1 MNLKKIKIH
10 GFKSFEKQ
18 TELEIKSGLTGIVGP
33 NGCGKSNILDSLQW
47 VMGETSYKNLRG
59 SEMDDVIFSGTDTS
73 PSRNFAEV
81 SVIMSETASNSE
93 KDQNDSNEYE
103 IKRRIERNSGSK
115 YYINS
120 MEKRA
125 KDVQLFFADNS
136 LGPHSIS
143 IVKQG
148 QINQI
153 IEAKPN
159 ERRKVLEEAAGIS
172 GLHHRKHEAI
182 LKLNATRS
190 NIERLGDIISVVGSE
205 MSSLKRQANQAEKF
219 RVIASQIRD
228 YEQELLK
235 IDWYSIE
242 TKEKELKENIS
253 ITQEKVKNIKNQID
267 RIDSE
272 NSSLTGLIK
281 PIKQEYEM
289 LIEDLQSKRSNE
301 LNLKNELQYTTEKI
315 VNVNKQIE
323 QILNDKNREQI
334 NANDQDTQ
342 LKGIEDK
349 LTEAQKTIDDI
360 GKIES
365 DIIDASS
372 SATDNYKILE
382 KEYNSCLSNVLT
394 METESSN
401 VGDQIEECQENLEKL
416 EIDLENALKY
426 KSHLKIDKSYEKDR
440 ELIVNEQK
448 QIEKKLILALSDMD
462 QCEKIKLELS
472 QDFEKNKE
480 LKLNLDL
487 EIRQLEK
494 SKKDLDEFLQ
504 RTENPEAVVNKIKIM
519 NGFEKKV
526 GRILKDLEIAT
537 LREGKKFWINTNK
550 KFNDKFSEGITPL
563 SELISGPKEISLF
576 LEYTGYTEINQ
587 TNRIIELLKP
597 GQQVINANGEMIR
610 WDGFIQKFD
619 SDNETINIPHARKKI
634 GVIGKGINENKIK
647 LENLIKESKHIYENI
662 EKNTAEAAM
671 KKQDWKTLIEG
682 QKLVSNKIKE
692 LDQKINTEKNSS
704 ISNQIKIT
712 SIEENIKINKRNI
725 QSLNSRI
732 VNKSE
737 IDEARVTLEK
747 VKQDFYNA
755 KTVADIK
762 EANTQNILKEKRD
775 LEKSQKDLLENKNL
789 WKVRSSQTEKHLI
802 DLDERLNHSTEL
814 LKGLESQPEKIK
826 EKQSEIQ
833 IELESAN
840 RTKQNLQNKLDNY
853 EQEYQKN
860 NEKIKLLESD
870 LMKDSEILIQ
880 SRAKME
886 NIEDRKIE
894 LNDKIRINLGTDSQ
908 DLVINSG
915 PSSMDREKLI
925 GLLSEAYSQREK
937 IGAVNLTASEQFDE
951 KKAQHEELRRENDDL
966 VSATETLQKGIIE
979 IDKEARERLQK
990 SYEKVNMNFKLLF
1003 EKLFDG
1009 GKAELKLDDN
1019 DDILEAGLDIIAW
1032 PPGKKPQTIS
1042 LLSGGEQALTVIAL
1056 ILAVFL
1062 ENPSPICILDEVDAP
1077 LDDTNVKKF
1086 CDTLDDL
1093 SKSSNT
1099 KFLIVTHHP
1108 YTMSRM
1114 DRLFGIT
1121 MARKGESVI
1130 LSVDL
1135 NQAEKMVN
1143 EEIVA

>member
-242 TKEKELKENIS
+242 TKEEELKENIS

-323 QILNDKNREQI
+323 QILNDKDREQI
-334 NANDQDTQ
+334 NANDQATQ

-349 LTEAQKTIDDI
+349 LIEAQKTIDDI

-537 LREGKKFWINTNK
+537 LREGEKFWINANK

-671 KKQDWKTLIEG
+671 KKLDWKSLIEG

-737 IDEARVTLEK
+737 IDEAKVTLEK

-870 LMKDSEILIQ
+870 LMKESEILIQ

-908 DLVINSG
+908 DLVINSV

-979 IDKEARERLQK
+979 IDKEARERLLK

>member
-323 QILNDKNREQI
+323 QILNDKDREQI
-334 NANDQDTQ
+334 NANDQANQ
-342 LKGIEDK
+342 VKGIEDK
-349 LTEAQKTIDDI
+349 LIEAQKTIDDI
-360 GKIES
+360 RKIES
-365 DIIDASS
+365 DLIDASS

-394 METESSN
+394 LETESSN

-448 QIEKKLILALSDMD
+448 QIEKKLNSALSDID

-537 LREGKKFWINTNK
+537 LREGKKFWIITNK

-671 KKQDWKTLIEG
+671 KKQDWKSLIEG

-737 IDEARVTLEK
+737 VDEARVTLEK

-894 LNDKIRINLGTDSQ
+894 LNDKIRINLGMDSQ

-979 IDKEARERLQK
+979 IDKEARERLQE

>member
-81 SVIMSETASNSE
+81 SVIMSETASNSQ

-323 QILNDKNREQI
+323 QILNDKDREQI
-334 NANDQDTQ
+334 NANDQANQ
-342 LKGIEDK
+342 VKGIEDK
-349 LTEAQKTIDDI
+349 LIEAQKTIDDI
-360 GKIES
+360 RKIES
-365 DIIDASS
+365 DLIDASS

-394 METESSN
+394 LETESSN

-448 QIEKKLILALSDMD
+448 QIEKKLNSALSDID

-494 SKKDLDEFLQ
+494 SKKDLDDFLQ

-537 LREGKKFWINTNK
+537 LREGKKFWIITNK
-550 KFNDKFSEGITPL
+550 KFNDKFSDGITPL
-563 SELISGPKEISLF
+563 SELVSGPKEISLF

-671 KKQDWKTLIEG
+671 KKQDWKSLIEG

-737 IDEARVTLEK
+737 VDEARVTLEK

-894 LNDKIRINLGTDSQ
+894 LNDKIRINLGMDSQ

-979 IDKEARERLQK
+979 IDKEARERLQE

>member
-18 TELEIKSGLTGIVGP
+18 TELEIRSGLTGIVGP

-81 SVIMSETASNSE
+81 SVIMSETSSNSE
-93 KDQNDSNEYE
+93 KNQADSNEYE

-125 KDVQLFFADNS
+125 KDIQLFFADNS

-153 IEAKPN
+153 IEAKPD
-159 ERRKVLEEAAGIS
+159 ERRKILEEAAGIS

-182 LKLNATRS
+182 LKLNATRL

-219 RVIASQIRD
+219 RGIASQIRD

-267 RIDSE
+267 RIHTE

-323 QILNDKNREQI
+323 QILNDKDREQI
-334 NANDQDTQ
+334 NANDQASQ
-342 LKGIEDK
+342 LKGIEKK
-349 LTEAQKTIDDI
+349 LIEAQKTIDDI

-365 DIIDASS
+365 DIIVASS

-382 KEYNSCLSNVLT
+382 KEYNSCLSNVLS

-416 EIDLENALKY
+416 ELDLENALKY

-440 ELIVNEQK
+440 ESIVNEQK
-448 QIEKKLILALSDMD
+448 QIEKKLISALSDID

-472 QDFEKNKE
+472 RDFEKNKE
-480 LKLNLDL
+480 LKLILDL

-504 RTENPEAVVNKIKIM
+504 RTENPEAVVNNIKII

-550 KFNDKFSEGITPL
+550 KFNDEFSDGITPL

-587 TNRIIELLKP
+587 RNRIIELLKP
-597 GQQVINANGEMIR
+597 GQQVINASGEIIR
-610 WDGFIQKFD
+610 WDGLIKKFD
-619 SDNETINIPHARKKI
+619 LDNDSINIPHARKTI
-634 GVIGKGINENKIK
+634 GVLEKGINENKIK
-647 LENLIKESKHIYENI
+647 VENLIKESKHISEYM

-671 KKQDWKTLIEG
+671 KKQDWKNLIEG
-682 QKLVSNKIKE
+682 QKLASNKIKE

-712 SIEENIKINKRNI
+712 TIEENIKINKRNI

-737 IDEARVTLEK
+737 VDKARVILEK

-775 LEKSQKDLLENKNL
+775 LEKTQKDLLENKNL
-789 WKVRSSQTEKHLI
+789 WKVRSGQTDKHLI
-802 DLDERLNHSTEL
+802 DLDERLRHSMEL

-826 EKQSEIQ
+826 QKQSEIEIQ
-833 IELESAN
+833 LESAN

-870 LMKDSEILIQ
+870 QMKDSEILIQ

-894 LNDKIRINLGTDSQ
+894 LNDKIRINLGMDSQ

-937 IGAVNLTASEQFDE
+937 IGAVNLTASDQFDE
-951 KKAQHEELRRENDDL
+951 KKAQHEALRRENDDL

-979 IDKEARERLQK
+979 IDKEARERLKK

-1019 DDILEAGLDIIAW
+1019 EDILEAGLDIIAW

-1086 CDTLDDL
+1086 CDTLEDL

>member
-81 SVIMSETASNSE
+81 SVIMSETASNSQ

-323 QILNDKNREQI
+323 QILNDKDREQI
-334 NANDQDTQ
+334 NANDQANQ
-342 LKGIEDK
+342 VKGIEDK
-349 LTEAQKTIDDI
+349 LIEAQKTIDDI
-360 GKIES
+360 RKIES
-365 DIIDASS
+365 DLIDASS

-394 METESSN
+394 LETESSN

-448 QIEKKLILALSDMD
+448 QIEKKLNSALSDID

-537 LREGKKFWINTNK
+537 LREGKKFWINANK

-671 KKQDWKTLIEG
+671 KKQDWKSLIEG

-737 IDEARVTLEK
+737 VDEARVTLEK

-789 WKVRSSQTEKHLI
+789 WKVRTSQTEKHLI

-894 LNDKIRINLGTDSQ
+894 LNDKIRINLGMDSQ

-979 IDKEARERLQK
+979 IDKEARERLQE